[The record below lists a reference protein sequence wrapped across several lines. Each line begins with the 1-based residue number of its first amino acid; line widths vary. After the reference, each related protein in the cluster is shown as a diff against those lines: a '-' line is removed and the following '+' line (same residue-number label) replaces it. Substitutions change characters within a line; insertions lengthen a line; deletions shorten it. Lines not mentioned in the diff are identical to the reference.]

1 MTLFIPMLLKAS
13 FSKPRFPLYTLHKC
27 LDNYSYDMQMVHRHL
42 KHEDNAYVFIN
53 SWKENKDT
61 LLLLDTLHEYD
72 KANVYHNQKDFWT
85 FKPIFQFQ
93 TPIFRPSQNIQLDLH
108 IH

>member
-1 MTLFIPMLLKAS
+1 MTLFIPMLLKTS

-27 LDNYSYDMQMVHRHL
+27 LDNYAYDMQMVHRHL

-61 LLLLDTLHEYD
+61 LLLLDSLHEYD
-72 KANVYHNQKDFWT
+72 KVNVYHNQKDFWT

-93 TPIFRPSQNIQLDLH
+93 NVSFHPPNIQLDLH